1 MESNIVKPDASESL
15 EIAKLIKDGW
25 NSAYKGIIS
34 DEYLAN
40 MNIEVI
46 SESWRQAID
55 ANRSN
60 IYVYKEN
67 NQILG
72 VIRFGKAEK
81 FDSND
86 MGEVFV
92 LYVKPEEKRK
102 GIGSQLL
109 RYAQNQLVENKYKK
123 MIIWCLKGNIQ
134 GSNFYKKHGGEKIE
148 ERDFIV
154 RGTKVREDG
163 FLFDLK

>member
-1 MESNIVKPDASESL
+1 MNSIVKPETTESL

-25 NSAYKGIIS
+25 NLAYKGIIS

-67 NQILG
+67 KQILG

-81 FDSND
+81 LNAYN

-92 LYVKPEEKRK
+92 LYVKPEQKRK

-109 RYAQNQLVENKYKK
+109 KYAKKQLVENKYEK

-148 ERDFIV
+148 ERDFVV
-154 RGTKVREDG
+154 RGTKVREEG
-163 FLFDLK
+163 FLFDLQ